1 MLGQRYGWS
10 TIGFGAQGTG
20 SGQLYSQKRP
30 GLGTREANY
39 RKMPSLAT
47 TASHWAANP
56 NKGMARANHEP
67 HISVRVTGNSSIIS
81 HVRNVKLRSPR
92 DASIAA

>member
-10 TIGFGAQGTG
+10 TIGSGAQGTD

-30 GLGTREANY
+30 GLGTPGDNY
-39 RKMPSLAT
+39 GKMPNQAT
-47 TASHWAANP
+47 TASHWAANR
-56 NKGMARANHEP
+56 NKGMAKANHEP
-67 HISVRVTGNSSIIS
+67 HIFVRVTENSSRTS
-81 HVRNVKLRSPR
+81 HVRNVKPRSLR

>member
-10 TIGFGAQGTG
+10 TIGFGAQGTD

-30 GLGTREANY
+30 GLGTREGNY
-39 RKMPSLAT
+39 GKMLSPAT
-47 TASHWAANP
+47 TASHWAANR
-56 NKGMARANHEP
+56 NRGTARANHEP
-67 HISVRVTGNSSIIS
+67 HIFVRVTENLSKIS
-81 HVRNVKLRSPR
+81 HVKNVKLRFPR